1 MGAPALSGSVVSG
14 AAVASASVS
23 GAAVSGGS
31 GVPTVSARLY
41 RPIAL
46 ALAARGIDADAVFAE
61 FGMPSPAT
69 AGWDVR
75 MPLPQIAGVWGR
87 LLEVTGDEH
96 FALRAA
102 EHVDLTTCDVIT
114 YLESAAATLREA
126 LEKKFTYLPLMTDA
140 IEWTLDELGDEV
152 SLTLHERPA
161 RPPLA
166 PVAEYLL
173 GARHVF
179 LRQFGPP
186 GWALTQVTFRHPAPA
201 ATGEHRGLFG
211 IEPTFAAAYDRLCF
225 SRSWLSA
232 PMRGKD
238 AALAD
243 LLSRY
248 AEQVLPGFALQ
259 QSWQERVRRELAG
272 GCDPGIAR
280 VARALGISSRSLQ
293 RALAE
298 EGTSYAEV
306 SNRVRRALA
315 EQLLRRRELCISEIS
330 AVLGFSGSPAFHRA
344 FRRWTG
350 ASPGEFRAR
359 ALGPSFSEPERGALH
374 ELR

>member
-1 MGAPALSGSVVSG
+1 MGSRTADEKKPG
-14 AAVASASVS
+14 ASSVS
-23 GAAVSGGS
+23 VAPRI
-31 GVPTVSARLY
+31 PTVSARLY

-46 ALAARGIDADAVFAE
+46 ALRARGIDADAVFAE

-75 MPLPQIAGVWGR
+75 MPLPQIAGIWGR
-87 LLEVTGDEH
+87 LLEVTSDPH
-96 FALRAA
+96 FALHAA

-126 LEKKFTYLPLMTDA
+126 LHKKFIYLPLMTDA
-140 IEWTLDELGDEV
+140 VEWTLEEQGEEA

-173 GARHVF
+173 AARHVF
-179 LRQFGPP
+179 LRQFGPEH
-186 GWALTQVTFRHPAPA
+186 WALTQISFRHEAPRSA
-201 ATGEHRGLFG
+201 LEHLRLFG
-211 IEPTFAAAYDRLCF
+211 VEPSFGAAYDRLSF
-225 SRSWLSA
+225 QRSWLKA
-232 PMRGKD
+232 PMRGRD

-248 AEQVLPGFALQ
+248 AEQVLPAYALP
-259 QSWQERVRRELAG
+259 QSWQERVRQQLASG
-272 GCDPGIAR
+272 RDPGVSQMAR
-280 VARALGISSRSLQ
+280 TLGVSSRSLQ

-298 EGTSYAEV
+298 EGTSYAAV
-306 SNRVRRALA
+306 SNRERQALA
-315 EQLLRRRELCISEIS
+315 EQLLQRRELGISEIS
-330 AVLGFSGSPAFHRA
+330 LALGFSGSPAFHRA

-350 ASPGEFRAR
+350 VSPSEFRAR
-359 ALGPSFSEPERGALH
+359 ALGPSFSEPQRAALH
-374 ELR
+374 EMSLHELS

>member
-1 MGAPALSGSVVSG
+1 VSANADSG
-14 AAVASASVS
+14 AAALS
-23 GAAVSGGS
+23 GAAVSGS
-31 GVPTVSARLY
+31 WVPTVSARLY

-46 ALAARGIDADAVFAE
+46 ALAARGIDADALFAE
-61 FGMPSPAT
+61 FGMPSPAS

-87 LLEVTGDEH
+87 LLEVTGDAC

-114 YLESAAATLREA
+114 YLESAASTLREA
-126 LEKKFTYLPLMTDA
+126 LHKKFAYLPLMTNA
-140 IEWTLDELGDEV
+140 VEWTLDELDGEV

-173 GARHVF
+173 AARHVF

-186 GWALTQVTFRHPAPA
+186 GWALTQVTFRHEAPA
-201 ATGEHRGLFG
+201 STSEHRKLFG
-211 IEPTFAAAYDRLCF
+211 IEPAFSSAYDRLTF
-225 SRSWLSA
+225 LGSWLDA
-232 PMRGKD
+232 PMRGRD
-238 AALAD
+238 AALVD

-248 AEQVLPGFALQ
+248 AEQVLPQFALQ
-259 QSWQERVRRELAG
+259 QSWQERVRQQLTG
-272 GCDPGIAR
+272 GSDPGIAA
-280 VARALGISSRSLQ
+280 VARALGTSLRSLQ

-298 EGTSYAEV
+298 EGTSYVEV
-306 SNRVRRALA
+306 ANRERRALA

-330 AVLGFSGSPAFHRA
+330 AALGFSGSPAFHRA

-350 ASPGEFRAR
+350 VSPGEFRSR
-359 ALGPSFSEPERGALH
+359 ALGPMFSEPERGALH

>member
-1 MGAPALSGSVVSG
+1 MVFPTADEKTQGAS
-14 AAVASASVS
+14 SVS
-23 GAAVSGGS
+23 VAPRI
-31 GVPTVSARLY
+31 PTVSARLY

-46 ALAARGIDADAVFAE
+46 ALRARGIDADALFAE

-87 LLEVTGDEH
+87 LLEVTSDPH

-114 YLESAAATLREA
+114 YLESVAASLREA
-126 LEKKFTYLPLMTDA
+126 LQKKFAYLPLMTDA
-140 IEWTLDELGDEV
+140 IEWTLEEDGDEV

-173 GARHVF
+173 AARHVF
-179 LRQFGPP
+179 LQQFGPP
-186 GWALTQVTFRHPAPA
+186 GWALTQVSFRHEAPPSTSA
-201 ATGEHRGLFG
+201 HRRLFG
-211 IEPTFAAAYDRLCF
+211 VEPSFRAAYDRLFF
-225 SRSWLSA
+225 SGTWLSA
-232 PMRGKD
+232 PMRGRD
-238 AALAD
+238 AALTD

-248 AEQVLPGFALQ
+248 AEQVLPAFALP
-259 QSWQERVRRELAG
+259 QSWQDRVRQQLSAG
-272 GCDPGIAR
+272 RDPGMAQ
-280 VARALGISSRSLQ
+280 VARALGVSSRSLQ

-306 SNRVRRALA
+306 SNRQRQALA
-315 EQLLRRRELCISEIS
+315 EQLLQRRELGISEIS
-330 AVLGFSGSPAFHRA
+330 LALGFSGNPAFHRA

-350 ASPGEFRAR
+350 LSPSEFRAR
-359 ALGPSFSEPERGALH
+359 ALGSSFSEPQRAALH
-374 ELR
+374 EISRAVS

>member
-1 MGAPALSGSVVSG
+1 MVARIFDEKLGP
-14 AAVASASVS
+14 ASAPRVPT
-23 GAAVSGGS
+23 
-31 GVPTVSARLY
+31 VPTVSARLY
-41 RPIAL
+41 RPLAL
-46 ALAARGIDADAVFAE
+46 ALAARGIDADALFAE

-75 MPLPQIAGVWGR
+75 LPLPQIAGVWFR
-87 LLEVTGDEH
+87 LLEVTGDPH

-114 YLESAAATLREA
+114 YLESAASSLREA
-126 LEKKFTYLPLMTDA
+126 LQKKFVYLPLMTDA
-140 IEWTLDELGDEV
+140 VEWTLEEHGDEV
-152 SLTLHERPA
+152 LLSLHERPA

-179 LRQFGPP
+179 LRQFGPQ
-186 GWALTQVTFRHPAPA
+186 GWAATQVSFRHDPPAS
-201 ATGEHRGLFG
+201 TVEHQKLFG
-211 IEPTFAAAYDRLCF
+211 VEPSFRAAYDQIAF
-225 SRSWLSA
+225 QASWLDA
-232 PMRGKD
+232 PMRGRD

-248 AEQVLPGFALQ
+248 ADQVLPAFALQ
-259 QSWQERVRRELAG
+259 QSWQERVRQQLASG
-272 GCDPGIAR
+272 ADPGVAQ
-280 VARALGISSRSLQ
+280 VARALGVSSRSLQ

-306 SNRVRRALA
+306 SNRQRQALA
-315 EQLLRRRELCISEIS
+315 ERLLRRRELGISEIS
-330 AVLGFSGSPAFHRA
+330 VALGFSGGPAFHRA

-350 ASPGEFRAR
+350 VSPSEFRTR
-359 ALGPSFSEPERGALH
+359 VLGPSFSEPQRAALH
-374 ELR
+374 EMS